1 MKLQVIGSHVCPDT
15 LYALHTLTGKGVDY
29 DFVDISSS
37 LAELKVYLAVREGNP
52 AIYDAVRAKGGVGI
66 PCFVK
71 EDGTITMDLNEV
83 L

>member
-1 MKLQVIGSHVCPDT
+1 MKMQVIGSHVCPDT
-15 LYALHTLTGKGVDY
+15 LYALHTLTAKGLDY
-29 DFVDISSS
+29 DFVDISGS
-37 LAELKVYLAVREGNP
+37 LAELKTYLAVREGNP

-71 EDGTITMDLNEV
+71 EDGAITLNLEEV